1 MKHNIEDKKL
11 LFLKS
16 NTYQLF
22 SIFLIPI
29 FLIDTYLH
37 KIITRF
43 TTARFTVCDRYYEDI
58 LLNFYSIKLRKI
70 LSFFIYNKICKVLL
84 YASNQLHH
92 DRKKQESLEMID
104 YMNKVYNEN
113 KYDLEINTDIPQNIV
128 RKNNKFC
135 Y

>member
-1 MKHNIEDKKL
+1 M
-11 LFLKS
+11 
-16 NTYQLF
+16 F

-58 LLNFYSIKLRKI
+58 LLNFSFKKLRKI
-70 LSFFIYNKICKVLL
+70 LRFFIYSKSCKILL
-84 YASNQLHH
+84 YASNQLHYN
-92 DRKKQESLEMID
+92 RKKQESIEMID
-104 YMNKVYNEN
+104 YMNKVYNEK

-128 RKNNKFC
+128 SKKIINFVINRVI
-135 Y
+135 